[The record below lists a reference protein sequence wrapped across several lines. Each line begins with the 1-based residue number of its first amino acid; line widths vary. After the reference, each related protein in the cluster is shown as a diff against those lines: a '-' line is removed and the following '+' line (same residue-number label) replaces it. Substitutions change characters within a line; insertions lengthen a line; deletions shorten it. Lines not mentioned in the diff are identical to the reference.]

1 MPWKKDAKGNWVK
14 GDAPVGAATLAKPKV
29 NAPTPP
35 TAKLNSTTTTI
46 AKISAPTQTRVLK
59 ASTRTTVITEE
70 VPKITKPPSPKIA
83 PPAPVPK
90 ISVSKETTS
99 TLSSTPIH
107 PELKSLTSK
116 VPSPQK
122 ASKPKVKS
130 PKLDTLPAPEPALK
144 PPEEVKPKVSEEPKV
159 VQPKVVEEPLAA
171 KEFASPLVVHDE
183 IEPKGNIPKLPL
195 SPEATTAKPV
205 AERLFA
211 PQSPSTR
218 ALDPPPSLRPDP
230 FDDISFDGTYLTSG
244 TTEEVYNARTGMI
257 ERKTVSRSGRSNEH
271 HYYSHLAGNPAAYK
285 EEDEDDRSMSSMF
298 MLFRNARGGR
308 YTDPAESTN
317 YANYQMDD
325 DVTIDSF
332 SSIFG
337 LMKYPSKAA
346 PKTNTLSDM
355 ENDDVLAGII
365 GDVSNL
371 HDTDIFDDLDS
382 IEPDHDVS
390 PTANCSLSDFSDLH
404 DLEEQLERNPKKLD
418 EMSMEAKSTS
428 SGSKTDDVY
437 SLDSTSTSSSLRSKN
452 KRGRKN
458 KIMCIIIFAFVVLSV
473 ISVIVFAEVNKK
485 RERINGTHDNKRDSP
500 MQAPLPPGQTY
511 QPTITVSP
519 TKSPTRFTSQKPTN
533 GSTVNFIDPIMNFLQ
548 ENQIFFDRDPLSP
561 DFMAVQ
567 WLADEAQIRIG
578 DDEMSSVFGNG
589 LEFSSKLIQR
599 FALLTLDFALMR
611 PDTTN
616 TGHSRSNTIAVKYQD
631 ECQWTGV
638 HCAEVGPLAGEVLQ
652 IDFSHAGLT
661 GTIPNDVKLFKNL
674 KKLHL
679 AGNNIMGT
687 IPTALFEIKSLQ
699 HLYLYQ
705 NRLTGTI
712 PNNIG
717 NMWNM

>member
-1 MPWKKDAKGNWVK
+1 MPWKRDAKGNWVK

-29 NAPTPP
+29 NVPTLP
-35 TAKLNSTTTTI
+35 T
-46 AKISAPTQTRVLK
+46 
-59 ASTRTTVITEE
+59 
-70 VPKITKPPSPKIA
+70 
-83 PPAPVPK
+83 APVPK
-90 ISVSKETTS
+90 TSVSKETTS
-99 TLSSTPIH
+99 TLPSTP
-107 PELKSLTSK
+107 KSLTSK

-122 ASKPKVKS
+122 ASKPKVKA
-130 PKLDTLPAPEPALK
+130 PKVDTFPAPEPALK
-144 PPEEVKPKVSEEPKV
+144 SPEEVKPKVSEEPKV
-159 VQPKVVEEPLAA
+159 VQPKVVEKSLAP
-171 KEFASPLVVHDE
+171 KEFASPPVVHEE
-183 IEPKGNIPKLPL
+183 IEPKGNVPKLSL
-195 SPEATTAKPV
+195 SPAATTAKPV
-205 AERLFA
+205 TERLFA
-211 PQSPSTR
+211 PQSSSTR
-218 ALDPPPSLRPDP
+218 AYDPPPSLRPDP
-230 FDDISFDGTYLTSG
+230 FDDISFDGTYLTSV
-244 TTEEVYNARTGMI
+244 TTEEVYNARTGMV

-285 EEDEDDRSMSSMF
+285 EEDEDDRSMSSMS

-308 YTDPAESTN
+308 YTDPVESTN
-317 YANYQMDD
+317 YATYQMDD

-346 PKTNTLSDM
+346 PKSNTLSDM

-371 HDTDIFDDLDS
+371 HDTDVFDHLDS

-390 PTANCSLSDFSDLH
+390 PTANCSLSDFSELH

-458 KIMCIIIFAFVVLSV
+458 KIMCIIIFAFVALSV

-485 RERINGTHDNKRDSP
+485 RERINGTLDDERDSP
-500 MQAPLPPGQTY
+500 TQAPLPPGQTY

-519 TKSPTRFTSQKPTN
+519 TKSPSRFTSQKPTN

-578 DDEMSSVFGNG
+578 DGGMSSVFGNG

-611 PDTTN
+611 PDTPYTEQERE
-616 TGHSRSNTIAVKYQD
+616 SYARSNTIAVKYQD

-638 HCAEVGPLAGEVLQ
+638 YCAEVGPLAGEVLE

-679 AGNNIMGT
+679 AGNNIIGT
-687 IPTALFEIKSLQ
+687 IPTALFEIESLQ